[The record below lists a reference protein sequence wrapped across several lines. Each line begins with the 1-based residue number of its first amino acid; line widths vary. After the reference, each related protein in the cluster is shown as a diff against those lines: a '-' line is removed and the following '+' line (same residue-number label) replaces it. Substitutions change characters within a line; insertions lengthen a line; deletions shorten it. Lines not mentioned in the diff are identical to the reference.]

1 MDKIESLRRGDG
13 AARRASAMGR
23 RQSLTTTNI
32 QQYQEK
38 QKEKTAKYKADRENR
53 KVTLTD
59 ITPTWYD
66 PPLTSLLYKQRA
78 AEINPNSLK
87 PLTPGLQTK
96 STSVGCDFR

>member
-13 AARRASAMGR
+13 AGRRASAMGR

-59 ITPTWYD
+59 ITPSWPD
-66 PPLTSLLYKQRA
+66 PTLTSPLYKHKV
-78 AEINPNSLK
+78 AEI
-87 PLTPGLQTK
+87 
-96 STSVGCDFR
+96 

>member
-59 ITPTWYD
+59 ITPTWAD

-78 AEINPNSLK
+78 TGI
-87 PLTPGLQTK
+87 
-96 STSVGCDFR
+96 